1 MCARSRALR
10 LNPLCITLYSAPWHD
25 GCPSSEEG
33 FDSLAVHARA
43 GWRQRLCVCVLCVCC
58 VMVLYEKQVR
68 SHGVA
73 RGVASSTPSSEQHV
87 RKQARGLSAMT
98 LNYYGSMS
106 SSAAA
111 RHGPMQYRSVWT

>member
-43 GWRQRLCVCVLCVCC
+43 GWRQRLRVCVLCVCC
-58 VMVLYEKQVR
+58 VLVLYEKQVR
-68 SHGVA
+68 LYGVA
-73 RGVASSTPSSEQHV
+73 RCRELDSLI
-87 RKQARGLSAMT
+87 RLSAMT
-98 LNYYGSMS
+98 LNYYGIMS

-111 RHGPMQYRSVWT
+111 RRGPIIRSVWT